1 MLRLRQAFLGSP
13 SRWFVSTRGISTGL
27 ALALALSYT
36 KILGVE
42 KRSVLAFIMI
52 SALILT
58 FLLTSGISLA
68 LRNKNPNEIQ
78 NSELFGYLLL
88 VLIAGLFVAVFN
100 CLLLLLYSNLKT
112 HIALPLYVICFAYS
126 FFACV
131 NMGFQDALL
140 AKGNLKFAT
149 IFDFVTV
156 VIQICTMIII
166 VKLGQNS
173 LIVSVFLAFIVS
185 YALIIFATG
194 TLFLRTLALDA
205 KLLTNGIKSIITQS
219 RNQHLFG
226 IANGLVD
233 RVDRFLIGLLL
244 PIGFLAKYA
253 LLSSIISFARFF
265 PDSAVKLNL
274 LMHHQSNSKV
284 TPALNP
290 RIAAFIVMAGIIFA
304 LAAQVFI
311 KILFG
316 KVWILPLSVG
326 FLFVTQEILRGL
338 YQLKAI
344 HLIAIGGKSVM
355 SHISMLLIILSIA
368 FITAGTFFFGVWG
381 APAAMALVYLILIV
395 RVNSKVKRI
404 LNAS

>member
-13 SRWFVSTRGISTGL
+13 SRWFVSTRGVSTGL

-78 NSELFGYLLL
+78 DSELFGYLLL

-156 VIQICTMIII
+156 VIQICTMIFI

-185 YALIIFATG
+185 YALITFATG

-205 KLLTNGIKSIITQS
+205 KLLTSGIKSIITQS

-274 LMHHQSNSKV
+274 LMHHQSNSKE

-311 KILFG
+311 KMLFG

-326 FLFVTQEILRGL
+326 LLFVTQEILRGL

-355 SHISMLLIILSIA
+355 SHISMLLIILSVA
-368 FITAGTFFFGVWG
+368 FITAGTFIFGVWG

-404 LNAS
+404 LNAN

>member
-13 SRWFVSTRGISTGL
+13 SRWFVSTRGVSTGL

-68 LRNKNPNEIQ
+68 LRNKHPNEIQ
-78 NSELFGYLLL
+78 DSELFGYLSLVVAAGLL
-88 VLIAGLFVAVFN
+88 VAIFN
-100 CLLLLLYSNLKT
+100 CLLLLLYSNVKT
-112 HIALPLYVICFAYS
+112 PIALPLYVICFAYS

-131 NMGFQDALL
+131 NMGYQDALI
-140 AKGNLKFAT
+140 AKGNLKFAAA
-149 IFDFVTV
+149 FDFITV
-156 VIQICTMIII
+156 VIQICTLVFFI
-166 VKLGQNS
+166 KLGQNS

-185 YALIIFATG
+185 YVLITFATG
-194 TLFLRTLALDA
+194 TLFLKTLTLDV
-205 KLLTNGIKSIITQS
+205 KLISGGMKSIVFQS

-233 RVDRFLIGLLL
+233 RVDRFLIGLIL
-244 PIGFLAKYA
+244 PIGFLSKYS

-274 LMHHQSNSKV
+274 LMHHQSKPKDVRVS
-284 TPALNP
+284 NP
-290 RIAAFIVMAGIIFA
+290 RTITLIIIAGIFFA
-304 LAAQVFI
+304 LAAQIFI
-311 KILFG
+311 RLLFG
-316 KVWILPLSVG
+316 KVWLLPLAVG
-326 FLFVTQEILRGL
+326 FLFVAQEILRGL
-338 YQLKAI
+338 YQIRAI
-344 HLIAIGGKSVM
+344 RLIAIGGKSEM
-355 SHISMLLIILSIA
+355 SRISLLLIILSVG
-368 FITAGTFFFGVWG
+368 FITIGTFIFGVWG
-381 APAAMALVYLILIV
+381 APAAMALVYLILII
-395 RVNSKVKRI
+395 RVDSKAKRI

>member
-1 MLRLRQAFLGSP
+1 M
-13 SRWFVSTRGISTGL
+13 STRGVSTGL
-27 ALALALSYT
+27 ALVLALSYT

-58 FLLTSGISLA
+58 FLLTSGISLT
-68 LRNKNPNEIQ
+68 LRNKHPDEIQ
-78 NSELFGYLLL
+78 DSELFGYLSL
-88 VLIAGLFVAVFN
+88 VIMAGFFVAVFN
-100 CLLLLLYSNLKT
+100 CLLLLLYSHVKT
-112 HIALPLYVICFAYS
+112 PIALPLYVICFAYS

-131 NMGFQDALL
+131 NMGYQDALF

-156 VIQICTMIII
+156 VIQIFTMIFLI
-166 VKLGQNS
+166 KLGQNS

-185 YALIIFATG
+185 YGIITFATG
-194 TLFLRTLALDA
+194 TLFLKTLTLDL
-205 KLLTNGIKSIITQS
+205 KLITNGMKNIIVQS

-233 RVDRFLIGLLL
+233 RVDRFLIGLIL
-244 PIGFLAKYA
+244 PIGFLAKYS

-274 LMHHQSNSKV
+274 LMHHQSKSKDIRV
-284 TPALNP
+284 SNP
-290 RIAAFIVMAGIIFA
+290 RIAALIVMAGITFA
-304 LAAQVFI
+304 LTAQIFI

-316 KVWILPLSVG
+316 NAWLLPLTVG
-326 FLFVTQEILRGL
+326 FIFVAQEILRGL
-338 YQLKAI
+338 YQIRAI
-344 HLIAIGGKSVM
+344 GLIAMGGKAEM
-355 SHISMLLIILSIA
+355 SQISLLLIVLSVG
-368 FITAGTFFFGVWG
+368 FITIGTYVFGVWG
-381 APAAMALVYLILIV
+381 APAAMALVYLILLIQ
-395 RVNSKVKRI
+395 VNSKSKKI